1 MNVSI
6 RIATN
11 HDRNAIRRIC
21 SLAFPQQESALVADL
36 ADRLLDQESD
46 PPTVTLV
53 AVLDEEIVGHVAF
66 SPVFASTDNR
76 WLGYILAPL
85 AVAPTYHGHGIG
97 SQLVRTGIEQL
108 AEQGT
113 RLFLVYGD
121 PAYYGRFGFRAE
133 AASGLLPPYDL
144 EYPSGWLALPL
155 ERAAIGKQPVQLTC
169 VAAVQDPA
177 LW

>member
-1 MNVSI
+1 MNIRV
-6 RIATN
+6 RIATK
-11 HDRNAIRRIC
+11 HDRNAIRRIH
-21 SLAFPQQESALVADL
+21 SLAFPQQESALIADL
-36 ADRLLDQESD
+36 ADRLLDEESD
-46 PPTVTLV
+46 PASVTLV
-53 AVLDEEIVGHVAF
+53 AVIGDEIVGHVAF
-66 SPVFASTDNR
+66 SPVYASADSR

-85 AVAPTYHGHGIG
+85 AVAPTHHGHGIG
-97 SQLVRTGIEQL
+97 SQLVRTGIERL

-169 VAAVQDPA
+169 VAPLQDPA